1 VSILEKCG
9 FLINLEKSVGTPEQ
23 VIEYLGL
30 IIDSKSLSLSLRPEK
45 IVEIID
51 LCGKALERVSVSLR
65 DIAKILGNLAWA
77 IKAIPFAQSHY
88 RDLQAQYIESCKQ
101 LGGSLNSTIILD
113 KKSKQNLTWWIANVR
128 ESNGRP
134 MSATDPNLKIF
145 LDASLSGWGAVLNEV
160 SSRGPWTLGDKDRHI
175 NKLELLA
182 ALNGL
187 KYFTSQV
194 SNLSVRLMLDNFT
207 AVHYIIKSGGTR
219 SPALSAISADIVDWC
234 EKRKLSNEAIQLIH
248 LPGVLNV
255 LADQQSRMRNESSD
269 WKLQESTFQRI
280 RALWEPEIDLFASTW
295 NRQLDRF
302 VSWKP

>member
-1 VSILEKCG
+1 
-9 FLINLEKSVGTPEQ
+9 
-23 VIEYLGL
+23 
-30 IIDSKSLSLSLRPEK
+30 
-45 IVEIID
+45 
-51 LCGKALERVSVSLR
+51 
-65 DIAKILGNLAWA
+65 
-77 IKAIPFAQSHY
+77 
-88 RDLQAQYIESCKQ
+88 
-101 LGGSLNSTIILD
+101 
-113 KKSKQNLTWWIANVR
+113 
-128 ESNGRP
+128 
-134 MSATDPNLKIF
+134 MSATDPDLTIF
-145 LDASLSGWGAVLNEV
+145 LDASLSGWGAVMNEV
-160 SSRGPWTLGDKDRHI
+160 SSRGPWTLGDKNRHI
-175 NKLELLA
+175 NELELLA

-187 KYFTSQV
+187 KCFTSQV